1 MKFSEAEAAL
11 KARLAERFHEEEE
24 RLQQQV
30 GRGQLDTTS
39 QDSTATVTDDCNWDL
54 CMNSNDRSRFGSDN
68 PS

>member
-11 KARLAERFHEEEE
+11 KARVVERYHEEEE

-30 GRGQLDTTS
+30 GREQLDTTS
-39 QDSTATVTDDCNWDL
+39 QDSTATVTDDWDL